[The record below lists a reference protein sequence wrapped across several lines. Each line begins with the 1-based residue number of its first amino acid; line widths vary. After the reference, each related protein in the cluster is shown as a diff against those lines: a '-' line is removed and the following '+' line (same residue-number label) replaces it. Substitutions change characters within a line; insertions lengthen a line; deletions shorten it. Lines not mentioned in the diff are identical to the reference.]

1 MTLQYEL
8 RRPRQVEVVAPDL
21 DASQQAVVDHG
32 SGQLVPAPLLVLAGP
47 GTGKTTTLVELVA
60 QRIASGQVTPDQ
72 VLMLTFSRKA
82 AEELRHRVAGRLG
95 GGATVTA
102 STFHAW
108 CYAML
113 RSHADPEVFA
123 SPPTLMTAAESDAVL
138 AELLTGHEAATWP
151 AELRPALRTRG
162 FATELGAFLGALA
175 AGTLTTH
182 DLRSLAV
189 SAERPLWG
197 RVADVLDEYGEVTD
211 AANLTD
217 YAELVVRTSALLDDP
232 DRLDAVRGRLRL
244 VVVDEYQDTDPA
256 QVEVLRKLVGPA
268 QQLVAVGDHDQS
280 IYAFRGADAEGVGL
294 FPRHFPGAEVKV
306 LGTTRRFGQHIRDAA
321 VAVLPP
327 LQTRGLPLEV
337 VQRHRQLDC
346 VSQAGDGTVEV
357 LTFTSETAEV
367 EHVAE
372 TLRRQH
378 LEQARPWSDMAVLVR
393 TSAQLSRLQ
402 RALVEA
408 DVPCEVSGDEVPL
421 VAEPAVRVLLGALAA
436 ADTLAAGDELDPE
449 VAHTLLTGPLAG
461 VDAPDLRA
469 LGRRLRSDDRETPS
483 RVLLSRAL
491 SGLTST
497 DGPGATDPVV
507 RRLARLLAR
516 AAEMIAAGE
525 PSEQVLWVLWDGTD
539 WPRRL
544 EKAWESG
551 GSERVAADRDLD
563 ALVALFQHA
572 ARSEERIRRR
582 SVAGFLADLRAQRL
596 PADRLAD
603 STARPAAVRV
613 MTAHRAKGLEWP
625 VVVVAGVQEDV
636 WPNLTP
642 RPTLLRPDLL
652 AGPPPTARD
661 RLHEERRVMYV
672 ALTRAR
678 EHLVVTA
685 VDSGSDEA
693 GGPSRFHGE
702 LLAAGFGT
710 GERRGRPARPLSLRG
725 LVTDLRKA
733 ADDPDPEVRASAAG
747 LLARVARSHAGR
759 ARAAHP
765 DTWWGLADPTVSPV
779 PLRDPDQPLGLSGS
793 SLTSITGCS
802 LKWFLASEAQ
812 GSRGSTTAQGFGL
825 VVHAVAADVV
835 RRGLERPTVE
845 ELHAHL
851 DSVWH
856 RLGHETSWISDREKA
871 DAHQALVR
879 FASWHVAN
887 SRTPIAAE
895 LDFTAEL
902 TVDGEQIVLRGSMDR
917 VELDAEGRVHVV
929 DLKNSKNVPSGAEVA
944 EHPQLGVYTLA
955 VREGAVEGHRE
966 VGGSELV
973 QLRVAEGAKAP
984 DSPKVQHQPAPA
996 DGGEFF
1002 VHDLVR
1008 QAVRTMRSEQLAATP
1023 ATCSFCEFDA
1033 VCPAKT
1039 TFTIGAAR

>member
-1 MTLQYEL
+1 M
-8 RRPRQVEVVAPDL
+8 PPSL

-32 SGQLVPAPLLVLAGP
+32 AGKQGGSPLLVLAGP

-60 QRIASGQVTPDQ
+60 QRIASGEVTPDQ

-82 AEELRHRVAGRLG
+82 AEELRQRVAARLG
-95 GGATVTA
+95 GGAGVTA

-108 CYAML
+108 CYALL
-113 RSHADPEVFA
+113 RAHADPEVFA

-138 AELLTGHEAATWP
+138 AELLAGHEASTWP

-182 DLRSLAV
+182 DLRKLAV
-189 SAERPLWG
+189 SADRPLWG
-197 RVADVLDEYGEVTD
+197 RVAEVLDEYGEVTD

-217 YAELVVRTSALLDDP
+217 YAELVVRTSALLDVP
-232 DRLDAVRGRLRL
+232 DRLDAVRDRLRL

-256 QVEVLRKLVGPA
+256 QVEVLRKLVGPG

-294 FPRHFPGAEVKV
+294 FPRHFPGAQVTV
-306 LGTTRRFGQHIRDAA
+306 LGTTRRFGRQIRDAA
-321 VAVLPP
+321 VTVLPP
-327 LQTRGLPLEV
+327 LQTGGLPIDAV
-337 VQRHRQLDC
+337 RRHRELEC
-346 VSQAGDGTVEV
+346 AAPTEGTVEV

-378 LEQARPWSDMAVLVR
+378 LEQSRPWSDMAVLVR

-436 ADTLAAGDELDPE
+436 ADILARGEELDPE

-469 LGRRLRSDDRETPS
+469 LGRRMRADDRETPS
-483 RVLLSRAL
+483 RVLLSRAV
-491 SGLTST
+491 SGLASAEEA
-497 DGPGATDPVV
+497 DVTDPVV

-539 WPRRL
+539 WPSRL
-544 EKAWESG
+544 EQAWESG

-603 STARPAAVRV
+603 STARPAAVRL

-652 AGPPPTARD
+652 SGPAPTARD

-678 EHLVVTA
+678 EHLLVTA

-693 GGPSRFHGE
+693 GGPSRFHAE
-702 LLAAGFGT
+702 LVAAGFGT
-710 GERRGRPARPLSLRG
+710 AERRGRPARPLSLRG

-733 ADDPDPEVRASAAG
+733 ADDPDAEVRASAAG
-747 LLARVARSHAGR
+747 LLARIARSHAGR

-765 DTWWGLADPTVSPV
+765 DTWWGLAEPTASEV
-779 PLRDPDQPLGLSGS
+779 PLRDPSLPLGLSGS

-856 RLGHETSWISDREKA
+856 RLGHETSWISEREKA

-887 SRTPIAAE
+887 TRTPLAAE
-895 LDFTAEL
+895 HEFTAEL
-902 TVDGEQIVLRGSMDR
+902 TVDGEQVVLRGSMDR
-917 VELDAEGRVHVV
+917 VELDSEGRVHVV
-929 DLKNSKNVPSGAEVA
+929 DLKNSKTAPPNAEVA

-973 QLRVAEGAKAP
+973 QLRVPEGAKSP
-984 DSPKVQHQPAPA
+984 DSPKVQRQEAPA
-996 DGGEFF
+996 EEGEFF

-1008 QAVRTMRSEQLAATP
+1008 QAVRTMRTEQLAATP

-1039 TFTIGAAR
+1039 TFTIGSGR